1 MNATLKSRSG
11 FFPARTIYEHLSFC
25 SEDIARG
32 SLILVNQHH
41 PMQTSP
47 AACDLVDLN
56 SQQKDLLSPHPGKFE
71 NQLSHLEHPIEE
83 IYLQKQ
89 AATMLFS
96 LIKKAH
102 AGGAITAV
110 SGYRSQAQQI
120 SIWEDTISR
129 EGTDFAAKYVAR
141 PGCSEHQTG
150 LAIDLAKTAPSIDY
164 ICPAFPREGVIA
176 SFCNLAPQFGFVLR
190 YPSGKEAI
198 TQIGYEPWHFRYVGF
213 PHSVI
218 MTDRQMVLEEYL
230 EMLEAET
237 SPLKP
242 LTYTQDGARIDIIY
256 LSMKN
261 RQKIEVDFS
270 DVLPHTL
277 SGTNKSGIV
286 LTRFRRS

>member
-1 MNATLKSRSG
+1 MDTRTKSASRY
-11 FFPARTIYEHLSFC
+11 FPASTTYEHLSFC
-25 SEDIARG
+25 TEDISRG
-32 SLILVNQHH
+32 SLILVNSRH
-41 PMQTSP
+41 PMPSSP
-47 AACDLVDLN
+47 EVNNLVDIN

-71 NQLSHLEHPIEE
+71 NQLFNPEHPIEE
-83 IYLQKQ
+83 VYLQRQ

-96 LIKKAH
+96 LIKKSCAK
-102 AGGAITAV
+102 GAITAV
-110 SGYRSQAQQI
+110 SGYRSHAQQL
-120 SIWEDTISR
+120 SIWENTISS
-129 EGTDFAAKYVAR
+129 EGAEFAEKYVAH

-150 LAIDLAKTAPSIDY
+150 LAIDLAKAAPSIDY
-164 ICPAFPREGVIA
+164 ICPAFPREGVLA
-176 SFCNLAPQFGFVLR
+176 SFCDLAPQFGFVLR
-190 YPSGKEAI
+190 YPSGKEPI

-218 MTDRQMVLEEYL
+218 MTDRHMVLEEYL

-242 LTYTQDGARIDIIY
+242 LTYTQDNARIDIIY

-270 DVLPHTL
+270 DALPHTL
-277 SGTNKSGIV
+277 SGTNRSGVV

>member
-1 MNATLKSRSG
+1 MSSMPENRSR
-11 FFPARTIYEHLSFC
+11 FFPARTSYEHLSFC
-25 SEDIARG
+25 TKDVTRG
-32 SLILVNQHH
+32 SLILVNQQY
-41 PMQTSP
+41 PLQSPP
-47 AACDLVDLN
+47 AASDLIDLN
-56 SQQKDLLSPHPGKFE
+56 NQQQDLLSPHAGKFE
-71 NQLSHLEHPIEE
+71 NVLSCLEHPIEE
-83 IYLQKQ
+83 IYLHKQ

-96 LIKKAH
+96 LLKKIH
-102 AGGAITAV
+102 AGRRITAV
-110 SGYRSQAQQI
+110 SGYRSHTEQL
-120 SIWEDTISR
+120 SIWEETLSR
-129 EGTDFAAKYVAR
+129 EGNSFAEKFVAR

-164 ICPAFPREGVIA
+164 ICPDFPKEDVIA

-190 YPSGKEAI
+190 YPSGKESI
-198 TQIGYEPWHFRYVGF
+198 THIGHEPWHFRYVGF

-218 MTDRQMVLEEYL
+218 MTNRQMVLEEYL
-230 EMLEAET
+230 DMLEAET

-256 LSMKN
+256 LSMLN

-270 DVLPHTL
+270 DALPHTL

>member
-1 MNATLKSRSG
+1 MNTMPKNRSR
-11 FFPARTIYEHLSFC
+11 FFPAHTTYEHLSF
-25 SEDIARG
+25 DAGDVTRG
-32 SLILVNQHH
+32 SLILVNSRH
-41 PMQTSP
+41 PMLTPP
-47 AACDLVDLN
+47 ADSDLIDLN
-56 SQQKDLLSPHPGKFE
+56 SQQRDLLSPHAGKFE
-71 NQLSHLEHPIEE
+71 NVLSHLEHPIEE
-83 IYLQKQ
+83 IYLHKQ

-96 LIKKAH
+96 LLKRVH
-102 AGGAITAV
+102 AGGRITAV
-110 SGYRSQAQQI
+110 SGYRSLTEQTF
-120 SIWEDTISR
+120 IWKETLSR
-129 EGTDFAAKYVAR
+129 EGSAFASKYVAR
-141 PGCSEHQTG
+141 PGYSEHQTG

-164 ICPAFPREGVIA
+164 ICPDFPGEGVIS
-176 SFCNLAPQFGFVLR
+176 SFCRLAPQFGFVLR
-190 YPSGKEAI
+190 YPSEKEAI
-198 TQIGYEPWHFRYVGF
+198 THIGYEPWHFRYVGF

-270 DVLPHTL
+270 DALPHTL
-277 SGTNKSGIV
+277 SGTNRSGIV